1 MLLMKNIT
9 LSIDDKI
16 LEKVRIVAAH
26 KRTTVNALVRDFLT
40 EIAGRD
46 ERQAEARKE
55 LLRLM
60 RRSRRAAWRRTGSST
75 ARKHMSGKASIS
87 SSPEPFDSEDLSHG
101 QTYGRVR
108 CENPFRSN

>member
-1 MLLMKNIT
+1 MLLMKKMT

-16 LEKVRIVAAH
+16 LEKARIVAAH

-55 LLRLM
+55 LLRLAKESKGRM
-60 RRSRRAAWRRTGSST
+60 APDW
-75 ARKHMSGKASIS
+75 K
-87 SSPEPFDSEDLSHG
+87 FDREETHE
-101 QTYGRVR
+101 R
-108 CENPFRSN
+108 

>member
-1 MLLMKNIT
+1 MLLMKKIT

-16 LEKVRIVAAH
+16 LEKARIVAAH

-55 LLRLM
+55 LLRLANESKGRM
-60 RRSRRAAWRRTGSST
+60 APDW
-75 ARKHMSGKASIS
+75 K
-87 SSPEPFDSEDLSHG
+87 FDREETHE
-101 QTYGRVR
+101 R
-108 CENPFRSN
+108 